1 VVSIDRDLDPASF
14 SRAVIRDDTDFD
26 YVLAGGGIGGKIVFT
41 GAEKKLVSE
50 GDICVGEFSR
60 FFHFISFFSE
70 RSDYLVA
77 QYLITLNHLTPSVN
91 TFVT

>member
-1 VVSIDRDLDPASF
+1 MSIDRDLDPASF

-60 FFHFISFFSE
+60 FFHFVVS
-70 RSDYLVA
+70 
-77 QYLITLNHLTPSVN
+77 SVKGN
-91 TFVT
+91 TALPHTVYN